1 MNPKLDIRHLRVV
14 CAIAECGSVTK
25 ASRQLHLTQS
35 ALSHQ
40 LRDAEEKLG
49 EKLFDRLR
57 KQMVLTAAGETLMT
71 AARRALQEIGH
82 AEEEIAALSGGM
94 RGVIR
99 ISTECNTCYH
109 WLPAVLTEL
118 QRDFPRVQ
126 VRLFP
131 EETRF
136 PIQALLDGRLDVAI
150 ISSETTSPELVI
162 EPLFE
167 DEMIV
172 LLPKG
177 HRLSR
182 AASIR
187 GKDLDGERII
197 VYPPQRDSHLLHKVM
212 LPAGAAPSSI
222 VEMPL
227 TEGII
232 ELVRGGFGIALMAR
246 WAAAPH
252 LRSRELRA
260 KSLAGGGM
268 RRQWSAATRR
278 DQRQPPYVAALI
290 KLLKSARMPMRFM
303 DTSREPPLRARD
315 RAS

>member
-14 CAIAECGSVTK
+14 CAIADHGSVTK

-49 EKLFDRLR
+49 ERLFDRLR
-57 KQMVLTAAGETLMT
+57 KQMVLTPAGETLMI
-71 AARRALQEIGH
+71 AARRALQEIGN
-82 AEEEIAALSGGM
+82 AEDEIAALRAGT

-99 ISTECNTCYH
+99 LSTECNTCYH
-109 WLPAVLTEL
+109 WLPSVLREL

-126 VRLFP
+126 IRLCP
-131 EETRF
+131 EESRF
-136 PIQALLDGRLDVAI
+136 PLQGLLDGRLDVAI
-150 ISSETTSPELVI
+150 ISSETTAPDLVI

-167 DEMIV
+167 DEMII

-187 GKDLDGERII
+187 GADLDGERIV
-197 VYPPQRDSHLLHKVM
+197 VYPPQRDSHLLHKVI
-212 LPAGAAPSSI
+212 LPAGAQPSAI

-227 TEGII
+227 TEGIV

-246 WAAAPH
+246 WAATPH
-252 LRSRELRA
+252 LRSKELRA
-260 KSLAGGGM
+260 KSLAGGGL
-268 RRQWSAATRR
+268 RRQWSAAMRR
-278 DQRQPPYVAALI
+278 DQRQPPYVAALL
-290 KLLKSARMPMRFM
+290 KLLKSARMPLRFI
-303 DTSREPPLRARD
+303 DTSHAPPLRARD
-315 RAS
+315 RAT